1 MEQIYIKDEY
11 IRIGQALK
19 LAGLVGS
26 GVDAKFVIKDG
37 LVSLNGEKVY
47 ERGKKCRQGDV
58 IEYDGAKV
66 MVNNAH

>member
-11 IRIGQALK
+11 IRLGQALK

-26 GVDAKFVIKDG
+26 GVDAKFVIKEG

-47 ERGKKCRQGDV
+47 ERGKKCRQGLLL
-58 IEYDGAKV
+58 
-66 MVNNAH
+66 

>member
-11 IRIGQALK
+11 IRLGQALK

-26 GVDAKFVIKDG
+26 GVDAKFVIKEG
-37 LVSLNGEKVY
+37 LVFLNGEQVY

>member
-11 IRIGQALK
+11 IRLGQALK

-26 GVDAKFVIKDG
+26 GVDAKFIIKEG

>member
-1 MEQIYIKDEY
+1 MEQINIKDEY
-11 IRIGQALK
+11 IRLGQALK

-26 GVDAKFVIKDG
+26 GVDAKFVIKEG
-37 LVSLNGEKVY
+37 LVLLNGEKVY

>member
-11 IRIGQALK
+11 IRLGQALK

-26 GVDAKFVIKDG
+26 GVDAKFVIKDR

>member
-11 IRIGQALK
+11 IRLGQALK

>member
-11 IRIGQALK
+11 IRLGQALK

-26 GVDAKFVIKDG
+26 GVDAKFVIKEG
-37 LVSLNGEKVY
+37 LVLLNGEKVY

>member
-11 IRIGQALK
+11 IRLGQALK

-26 GVDAKFVIKDG
+26 GVDAKFVIKEG

-58 IEYDGAKV
+58 VEYDGAKV

>member
-11 IRIGQALK
+11 IRLGQALK
-19 LAGLVGS
+19 LAGRVGS
-26 GVDAKFVIKDG
+26 GVDAKFVIKEG

>member
-11 IRIGQALK
+11 IRLGQALK

-26 GVDAKFVIKDG
+26 GVDAKFVIKEG
-37 LVSLNGEKVY
+37 LVFLNGEKVY

>member
-11 IRIGQALK
+11 IRLGQALK

-26 GVDAKFVIKDG
+26 GVDAKFVIKEG

-47 ERGKKCRQGDV
+47 ERGKKCRQVDV
-58 IEYDGAKV
+58 IVYDGSKV

>member
-11 IRIGQALK
+11 IRLGQALK

-26 GVDAKFVIKDG
+26 GVDAKFVIKEG

>member
-11 IRIGQALK
+11 IRLGQALK

-26 GVDAKFVIKDG
+26 GVDAKFVIKEG
-37 LVSLNGEKVY
+37 LVSLNGEKVC

-66 MVNNAH
+66 MVNNAY

>member
-11 IRIGQALK
+11 IRLGQALK

-26 GVDAKFVIKDG
+26 GVDAKFVIKEG

-47 ERGKKCRQGDV
+47 ERVKKCRQGDV

>member
-11 IRIGQALK
+11 IRLGQALK

-26 GVDAKFVIKDG
+26 GVDAKFVIKEG

-66 MVNNAH
+66 MVNNAY

>member
-11 IRIGQALK
+11 IRLGQALK

-26 GVDAKFVIKDG
+26 GVDAKFVIKEG

-47 ERGKKCRQGDV
+47 ERGKKCDKAMLLNMTEQRLW
-58 IEYDGAKV
+58 
-66 MVNNAH
+66 

>member
-26 GVDAKFVIKDG
+26 GVDAKFVIKEG